1 MDDYDEALSLWDDP
15 IDLPPDLVNEKEQ
28 AKRLFLEYEST
39 TLPDRAEVKEKTNSQ
54 RQSIME
60 KWEMFARDYLEID
73 PNQVWYDLCD
83 ELEPAANPIQ
93 SFLESYARQSM
104 ERRIC
109 LGPKEYEWTPTVKT
123 AVTMMEVWKNLLSCA
138 DATVLQNKRRQDHKN
153 KMRWRLA
160 FTEGEAKGKR
170 RGNDL
175 VYRIS
180 LWIKEDLVKKLGLAR
195 TQTFTKVATTAADIT
210 LYLDT
215 LWRRADDIRCSPSK
229 RVAFHAVMLLSCIGG
244 FRPAT
249 LLQLLFRQVELSV
262 VRDPMDASKTQ
273 LVAKITI
280 YQNKQ
285 ESNKIG
291 RKQDDVVSFSITIV
305 PWPLL
310 CIASL
315 IAMTA
320 IHKHAFETP
329 FSSLEDILSRPIL
342 ENTDCVVL
350 RWRPELLDEP
360 MFGIQYH
367 TFFELWYKVLLVVGL
382 PDPPRP
388 YSMRVGAG
396 GNLHRCLEPHLSNY
410 ILSHTENVFQ
420 GSYQPVHVTENLPRL
435 AFARVLEF
443 DAHERLYGLL
453 ENASFRRDEGAPI
466 YPKEEDLSQWEQR
479 RDIRGLRAKYQY
491 VRAHSNAD
499 DPQAKRI
506 AAQIQFIRDR
516 LSDLQ
521 VAEDRR
527 QYFEVAGRLRAA
539 GQPIPHELKRGNV
552 LHRKQYYGPISDAAT
567 AIGRFLHQKNHSVA
581 SPGAFIEMGL
591 AYLENLP
598 DVVKTVAAKHAPTMQ
613 TPSGTPPIKP
623 DAEALDDPEDPDDP
637 DVRPRCLFGCGFFSN
652 RGNLTRHVQNMH
664 IVRRRNFDRPF
675 NCPECTQHGLQAAV
689 IVGPSA
695 WSSHVER
702 VHGALHAPYIPSDH
716 QLALLEKLH
725 ARKQRVKPERL
736 DCMLCGLPVCIG
748 QAYSRHTNRRHSSK
762 NVFRQEIE
770 CGACERS
777 GSRLEAPII
786 GYSSWMDHARTC
798 HGRDGKTG
806 RRLA

>member
-1 MDDYDEALSLWDDP
+1 MDAYDEALSLWDDL

-229 RVAFHAVMLLSCIGG
+229 RVAFHAVMLLS
-244 FRPAT
+244 T
-249 LLQLLFRQVELSV
+249 
-262 VRDPMDASKTQ
+262 
-273 LVAKITI
+273 
-280 YQNKQ
+280 
-285 ESNKIG
+285 
-291 RKQDDVVSFSITIV
+291 
-305 PWPLL
+305 
-310 CIASL
+310 
-315 IAMTA
+315 
-320 IHKHAFETP
+320 
-329 FSSLEDILSRPIL
+329 
-342 ENTDCVVL
+342 
-350 RWRPELLDEP
+350 
-360 MFGIQYH
+360 
-367 TFFELWYKVLLVVGL
+367 KVLLIVGL

-388 YSMRVGAG
+388 YSIRVGAE
-396 GNLHRCLEPHLSNY
+396 GNLHQLYLSNY

-591 AYLENLP
+591 AYLENLL
-598 DVVKTVAAKHAPTMQ
+598 DMVKTVAAKHALTMQ
-613 TPSGTPPIKP
+613 TPPGTPPIKP
-623 DAEALDDPEDPDDP
+623 DAEAVDDPEDPDDP

-675 NCPECTQHGLQAAV
+675 NCPECTQHGL
-689 IVGPSA
+689 
-695 WSSHVER
+695 
-702 VHGALHAPYIPSDH
+702 
-716 QLALLEKLH
+716 
-725 ARKQRVKPERL
+725 
-736 DCMLCGLPVCIG
+736 
-748 QAYSRHTNRRHSSK
+748 
-762 NVFRQEIE
+762 
-770 CGACERS
+770 
-777 GSRLEAPII
+777 
-786 GYSSWMDHARTC
+786 
-798 HGRDGKTG
+798 
-806 RRLA
+806 